1 MDNNI
6 LNNKE
11 QGEIELTRICKCC
24 GKELPLR
31 NFNSMGRNRYS
42 KVCNSCKRQKK
53 GISEKFKDFTAIEL
67 MEELRSR
74 GFHGTLKH
82 TRVEEI
88 NI

>member
-1 MDNNI
+1 MEKNYLCETLI
-6 LNNKE
+6 
-11 QGEIELTRICKCC
+11 QWAEIDIPKFIIVV
-24 GKELPLR
+24 KD
-31 NFNSMGRNRYS
+31 
-42 KVCNSCKRQKK
+42 KKK